1 MTFTIR
7 IATPDDAET
16 IAALNNRIWPD
27 LPTTAARVAQTVV
40 HPENICL
47 IATLNKQLAGFID
60 GFVLPAPR
68 NNRENHNTWEVDLLA
83 VAPEARH
90 QGLATTLINQ
100 ILDYAPHF
108 ACTAARSVVRLDNT
122 GAERAFQAN
131 QFQPSHPLHRM
142 IADPQPHN
150 LIALA
155 IPPQWQTVD
164 TLTYRGLWIEH
175 PSSFL
180 KVARGTAHTLHCD
193 SVGMLVP
200 AEDIDTLDNLID
212 LGFESAGI
220 YRRWSCKINNTNP
233 PTTPNL

>member
-1 MTFTIR
+1 MMFTIR

-16 IAALNNRIWPD
+16 IATLNNRIWPD
-27 LPTTAARVAQTVV
+27 LPTTAARVAQTLIRS
-40 HPENICL
+40 ENVCL
-47 IATLNKQLAGFID
+47 IATLNGQSAGFID
-60 GFVLPAPR
+60 GFALPAPS
-68 NNRENHNTWEVDLLA
+68 NNPKNHSSWEIDLLA

-108 ACTAARSVVRLDNT
+108 ACDCARAVVRLDNT
-122 GAERAFQAN
+122 GAEHAFQAN
-131 QFQPSHPLHRM
+131 QFEPSHPLHLM
-142 IADPQPHN
+142 IANPQPHTP
-150 LIALA
+150 ITLA
-155 IPPQWQTVD
+155 VPPQWQTVN

-180 KVARGTAHTLHCD
+180 KVARATAHTLYCD

-200 AEDIDTLDNLID
+200 TEDGNTLDTLTD

-220 YRRWSCKINNTNP
+220 YRRWSYKINNTNA